1 VAKIH
6 QPSGFE
12 VRSCD
17 LPWSD
22 EWLFFFRF
30 RRIFDFEGVN
40 WSFSSRRTVPK
51 SVSMERAE
59 EVKRRIEVLKTEIAE
74 HDQRY
79 YVEAAP
85 SISDQEYD
93 RLYRELR
100 DLEEEFPELATP
112 DSPTQRVGGT
122 PLESF
127 LQVTHRTPMLSLD
140 NTYSEEEVADFFR
153 RMQRL
158 IPGETIDAVIEPKVD
173 GVALSVLYRH
183 GILEYA
189 ATRGNGVVGDD
200 VTRNIRT
207 IRAVPLRLRGSA
219 PEEVEVRGEVFLPK
233 KIFAGLNAERQESGE
248 PLFANPRNTAAG
260 SLKQLD
266 PALVAKRKLSAIFY
280 GFGLLTGNNVATHQQ
295 ALDHLKKWGLPTH
308 DKIWTAQSVEAVIE
322 AIQELGRIRHDF
334 EFEIDGAVVKVDRYD
349 LRERLGYTSKAPRWA
364 MAFKYQAE
372 RAETRVRSI
381 QVYVGRSGK
390 LTPVANLDPV
400 LVSGTTVARATLHNG
415 DEIRRKDVREG
426 DVVVIEKSGEV
437 IPAVVEVLKDRR
449 NGDEKPYEMPTECPS
464 CGEPVVRVPGL
475 VDLRCTNVECPD
487 QVKRRLEH
495 FAHKGAL
502 DIEGLGEMMV
512 DQLVKKGLVKRVDH
526 IYELDEEKLS
536 QLDRMGKKSIS
547 NLLGGIEASKKQ
559 PFWRLIFGL
568 GILHVGA
575 TAARE
580 LAAHFKT
587 MEALQSASLDELI
600 RVPNTGEVV
609 GTSIRDWFLNRD
621 NIALIKALKAH
632 GLNFGE
638 ADRKET
644 EGHALSGTSWVITGT
659 LSEPREVFEELIRR
673 SGGRSTSS
681 VSKKTNYLLAGE
693 DAGSKLDKAR
703 QLGIEIVD
711 EGKFREMIR

>member
-1 VAKIH
+1 LSK
-6 QPSGFE
+6 E
-12 VRSCD
+12 NCD
-17 LPWSD
+17 LVRVNVGWSNKNS
-22 EWLFFFRF
+22 EFCIAGSPLWLS
-30 RRIFDFEGVN
+30 GG
-40 WSFSSRRTVPK
+40 SFSLNPITLL
-51 SVSMERAE
+51 SMETVE
-59 EVKRRIEVLKTEIAE
+59 EAKRRMKELRSEIAE
-74 HDQRY
+74 HDHRY
-79 YVEAAP
+79 HIEAAP
-85 SISDQEYD
+85 IISDQEYD
-93 RLYRELR
+93 RLYRDLR
-100 DLEEEFPELATP
+100 KLEEQFPELVTP
-112 DSPTQRVGGT
+112 DSPTQRVGSA

-127 LQVTHRTPMLSLD
+127 LQVKHRTPMLSLD

-153 RMQRL
+153 RLQRL

-173 GVALSVLYRH
+173 GVALSVLFRH

-189 ATRGNGVVGDD
+189 ATRGNGVMGDD
-200 VTRNIRT
+200 VTGNIRT

-219 PEEVEVRGEVFLPK
+219 PEEVELRGEVFLPK
-233 KIFAGLNAERQESGE
+233 KVFAELNIERQEAGE

-266 PALVAKRKLSAIFY
+266 PTLVAKRKLSAIFY
-280 GFGLLTGNNVATHQQ
+280 GFGLLTGDSVGTHQQ
-295 ALDHLKKWGLPTH
+295 ALERLKSWGLPTH
-308 DKIWTAQSVEAVIE
+308 HKTWTAQSVEGVIQ

-349 LRERLGYTSKAPRWA
+349 FRERLGYTSKAPRWA

-400 LVSGTTVARATLHNG
+400 FVSGTTVARATLHNG

-426 DVVVIEKSGEV
+426 DVVVIEKAGEI

-449 NGDEKPYEMPTECPS
+449 TGEEKPFEMPAVCPS
-464 CGEPVVRVPGL
+464 CGQPVVRVAGQ
-475 VDLRCTNVECPD
+475 VDVRCTNVECPD
-487 QVKRRLEH
+487 QVRRRLEH

-512 DQLVKKGLVKRVDH
+512 DQLVEKGLVKRVDQV
-526 IYELDEEKLS
+526 YELDEEKMS
-536 QLDRMGKKSIS
+536 KLDRMGKKSIS
-547 NLLGGIEASKKQ
+547 NLLNGIIASKKQ
-559 PFWRLIFGL
+559 PLWRLIFGL

-580 LAAHFKT
+580 LANHFRT
-587 MEALQSASLDELI
+587 LEALQNASLDELL

-609 GTSIRDWFLNRD
+609 GTSINDWFQNRD
-621 NIALIKALKAH
+621 NIALIQALKEH

-638 ADRKET
+638 ADQHEP
-644 EGHALSGTSWVITGT
+644 EGHTLRGTSWVITGT
-659 LSEPREVFEELIRR
+659 LSEPREIFVELIRR
-673 SGGRSTSS
+673 NDGRLVSS
-681 VSKKTNYLLAGE
+681 VSKKTNYVLAGE

-703 QLGIEIVD
+703 QLGVEIVS
-711 EGKFREMIR
+711 EERFREMIG